1 MMGPDTYSARAE
13 ELLAR
18 AKVEQDPEL
27 AEMLECIAAGFHNG
41 SFGPEEIKVMTEAYE
56 AALIDLPESYSAEDI
71 AQVRSRIIF
80 GLPT

>member
-27 AEMLECIAAGFHNG
+27 AEMLECIAAGFQQLAANIPTPPIEFHLTANG
-41 SFGPEEIKVMTEAYE
+41 KF
-56 AALIDLPESYSAEDI
+56 LL
-71 AQVRSRIIF
+71 RR
-80 GLPT
+80 